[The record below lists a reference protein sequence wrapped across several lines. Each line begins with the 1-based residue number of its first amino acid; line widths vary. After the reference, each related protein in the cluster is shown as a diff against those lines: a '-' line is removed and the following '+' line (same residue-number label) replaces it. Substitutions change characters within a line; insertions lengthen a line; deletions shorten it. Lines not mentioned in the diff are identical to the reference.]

1 MSNTMEL
8 SMLLL
13 LNGAPNITQRL
24 AVLATEWLAEI
35 VVAL

>member
-1 MSNTMEL
+1 MEL

-13 LNGAPNITQRL
+13 LNGGAPNIAQRL